1 MATIEPRLIHLLNES
16 TTPQVQHADLPP
28 LCALPLPTPPER
40 ALPPLEPD
48 AGHRY
53 GVDAVGFVTNTFNP
67 SLSADDASVVHRK
80 DEARWEARYPAGLC
94 PYPLPSLRGESDA
107 AEPSPHAH
115 ASHRKDEARREPRYP
130 AGLCPYPL
138 PSLLGESDAAETSS
152 HAHAKILNEPAD
164 TPDEA
169 YNKTRARNVGAKDD
183 FVQLPQPMKKQ
194 KTAQQALAMPPI
206 INGLHEPPP
215 HAALFPPIA
224 SSTYLSQH
232 DTGQMKLLPDF
243 GRAAE
248 EKSTTSTSSDADKS
262 NSRGRKRA
270 TKPRRKWSEE
280 ETKHLLLGVNRHGVG
295 KWTTI
300 LEDPDF
306 IFSDRTAGDLKD
318 RFRTC
323 CPVELR
329 GPGEAAQPDS
339 PPLPPRE
346 PKPKKGIH
354 SENILIEEDET
365 SPRENADS
373 PQHGSEAQPRR
384 KKSRAHRKKMEDLA
398 VLGIHGPFK
407 KSLRRERRPFT
418 DVDDREILE
427 GLDIYGPAWTK
438 IQRDPR
444 FHLSTRQPTDLR
456 DRVRNKYPGVY
467 QRIEK
472 GTFQAKD
479 EAWGNN
485 TLEPSIAMSIDNSLK
500 RPKAIAGGVELP
512 VWSLHTI
519 DASSYA
525 HAPQS
530 FEFGETNAPQL
541 IGGEMGISRFLLN
554 DPRLAQGPPR
564 HEPEGHLG
572 ASSPSGIATEH
583 RRDRQGIHT
592 VKC

>member
-28 LCALPLPTPPER
+28 LYALPLPMSSER

-48 AGHRY
+48 ASHRNDRY
-53 GVDAVGFVTNTFNP
+53 GVDGVTFAASAFAFSLPGDDP
-67 SLSADDASVVHRK
+67 SAAHRK
-80 DEARWEARYPAGLC
+80 DEARWEARYPTGPSA
-94 PYPLPSLRGESDA
+94 YPVRL
-107 AEPSPHAH
+107 
-115 ASHRKDEARREPRYP
+115 
-130 AGLCPYPL
+130 
-138 PSLLGESDAAETSS
+138 LLGESDAAEHSS
-152 HAHAKILNEPAD
+152 HAHTHAKILNELPDA
-164 TPDEA
+164 PDEA
-169 YNKTRARNVGAKDD
+169 YNKKRARNLHAKDD

-194 KTAQQALAMPPI
+194 KAAQQTLAMPPI

-224 SSTYLSQH
+224 SSNSFSQH
-232 DTGQMKLLPDF
+232 DTSQMKLLPDF
-243 GRAAE
+243 GRGAE
-248 EKSTTSTSSDADKS
+248 DKSNTSTSSDADKIVY
-262 NSRGRKRA
+262 RGRKRA

-306 IFSDRTAGDLKD
+306 TFNDRTAGDLKD

-329 GPGEAAQPDS
+329 GPGGAGQPDS
-339 PPLPPRE
+339 PPPPPPPKPRE
-346 PKPKKGIH
+346 PSQKAKKGIH
-354 SENILIEEDET
+354 SENILIEEDE
-365 SPRENADS
+365 SPKETLPKENA
-373 PQHGSEAQPRR
+373 
-384 KKSRAHRKKMEDLA
+384 KMEDLA

-418 DVDDREILE
+418 NLDDREILD

-485 TLEPSIAMSIDNSLK
+485 TLEPSIVMSIDDSLK
-500 RPKAIAGGVELP
+500 RPRPATGGTELP

-519 DASSYA
+519 DSSSYV

-530 FEFGETNAPQL
+530 FEFGEASAPHVM
-541 IGGEMGISRFLLN
+541 GGTSEAWG
-554 DPRLAQGPPR
+554 
-564 HEPEGHLG
+564 
-572 ASSPSGIATEH
+572 
-583 RRDRQGIHT
+583 
-592 VKC
+592 